1 LAEALESFD
10 PESWCSPSKLL
21 GLANFVDGDGTHADR
36 VFTPVGKGNEA
47 LQSSLCAA
55 AAPSACWL
63 PEDVLVRL
71 RSSLTADL
79 KECVLPWLDLGV
91 GRGRLENSQWRH
103 GERIQLS
110 VVATLVDKLPNLAGL
125 CRTCEMFHASSLV
138 VADRS
143 AFSGSAQFTSISLH
157 AEHWL
162 PIAEVR
168 PDHLEAYL
176 AEQRRRGFQVVAV
189 EQTST
194 STSLPQFV
202 WPEKAVLLL
211 GKEKEGIPAEYLRMV
226 DTCVEIPQLG
236 VIRSLNVHVSAAIM
250 LYDCVRQSMRRGPAR
265 GD

>member
-1 LAEALESFD
+1 MAEALESFD

-47 LQSSLCAA
+47 LQSSLCVA

-176 AEQRRRGFQVVAV
+176 AEQRRRGFQV
-189 EQTST
+189 
-194 STSLPQFV
+194 
-202 WPEKAVLLL
+202 
-211 GKEKEGIPAEYLRMV
+211 G
-226 DTCVEIPQLG
+226 
-236 VIRSLNVHVSAAIM
+236 RS
-250 LYDCVRQSMRRGPAR
+250 
-265 GD
+265 